1 MTSTRLERIRAT
13 LWWLNKFIGGIVM
26 GKYNVNKENMTLTAN
41 GANTHVTTHN
51 ECLDF
56 FALGGALKDN
66 ARAKARARPN
76 AFLMFAR
83 IFIIC

>member
-1 MTSTRLERIRAT
+1 
-13 LWWLNKFIGGIVM
+13 M

-56 FALGGALKDN
+56 FALGGAMRERKQN
-66 ARAKARARPN
+66 KTY
-76 AFLMFAR
+76 
-83 IFIIC
+83 